1 MDDEDAV
8 GAKDAKDAK
17 KSENGFISTDVRN
30 RAKYRQMKEG
40 LKGFGQISGLEVL
53 LREDQV
59 NEAQISKILKQ
70 MQKWKPYQETSSQMS
85 MQYQMDFSDSEI
97 KSKTEKKQKYHFKK

>member
-1 MDDEDAV
+1 MDDKDAV
-8 GAKDAKDAK
+8 DAK

-30 RAKYRQMKEG
+30 RAKFRQMKEG

-59 NEAQISKILKQ
+59 NEARSSSRCRSGSRTGILARR
-70 MQKWKPYQETSSQMS
+70 
-85 MQYQMDFSDSEI
+85 
-97 KSKTEKKQKYHFKK
+97 